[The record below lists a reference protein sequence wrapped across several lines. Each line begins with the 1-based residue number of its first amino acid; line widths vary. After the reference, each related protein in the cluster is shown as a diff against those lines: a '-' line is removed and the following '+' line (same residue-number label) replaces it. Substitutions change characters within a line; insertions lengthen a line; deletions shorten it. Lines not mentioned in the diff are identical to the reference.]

1 MVKISLAT
9 LRTNGAVAS
18 VVGDDGN
25 IVDIVR
31 RNLERDP
38 RKICGEASAYLRELA
53 DAFDLLSEMPDAFK
67 EASQRKAE
75 RKAERLAD
83 SPAAT

>member
-1 MVKISLAT
+1 VVNISLAT

-25 IVDIVR
+25 IVDLVR

-75 RKAERLAD
+75 RKAERRAD
-83 SPAAT
+83 SATAT